1 MFNGI
6 LYVHVS
12 YIVIRTNKKMEKI
25 IPVLLTFTEKHEEKA
40 IDPLG
45 ICRYRAT
52 GGAHS
57 FYKRDRVPTI
67 QCHRVYFRPR
77 SNRFPFNLSKV
88 EVRLDQLIRVF
99 CEDLLDFSTTGVST
113 SCFCSRLAPCLFLSL
128 SLSLSLSPPPS
139 RSFPFLPSFLLPS
152 LPPSYPLTSSFFY
165 ASFPW
170 KSKVLIFPYK
180 LNVRIAVTVTV
191 TRYIYISERRDH
203 TWVRTITTDTH
214 VQIVFFAV
222 RPTTDQHWFAA

>member
-1 MFNGI
+1 
-6 LYVHVS
+6 
-12 YIVIRTNKKMEKI
+12 MEKI

-128 SLSLSLSPPPS
+128 SLSLSLPPPS
-139 RSFPFLPSFLLPS
+139 LSLFPLSSFLPSSLPPTLLPS
-152 LPPSYPLTSSFFY
+152 YFFLLLCFLPVKKQS
-165 ASFPW
+165 
-170 KSKVLIFPYK
+170 I
-180 LNVRIAVTVTV
+180 N
-191 TRYIYISERRDH
+191 IS
-203 TWVRTITTDTH
+203 V
-214 VQIVFFAV
+214 
-222 RPTTDQHWFAA
+222 

>member
-1 MFNGI
+1 MTGIIQAWYIGGVGSIILTVVQRNSICTCIVYCYQNEQENG
-6 LYVHVS
+6 
-12 YIVIRTNKKMEKI
+12 EAQI

-128 SLSLSLSPPPS
+128 SLSLSLSPPLPLALS
-139 RSFPFLPSFLLPS
+139 PFFLPSFFPPSHPLTLLLLPS
-152 LPPSYPLTSSFFY
+152 FMLPSREKAKY
-165 ASFPW
+165 
-170 KSKVLIFPYK
+170 
-180 LNVRIAVTVTV
+180 
-191 TRYIYISERRDH
+191 
-203 TWVRTITTDTH
+203 
-214 VQIVFFAV
+214 
-222 RPTTDQHWFAA
+222 